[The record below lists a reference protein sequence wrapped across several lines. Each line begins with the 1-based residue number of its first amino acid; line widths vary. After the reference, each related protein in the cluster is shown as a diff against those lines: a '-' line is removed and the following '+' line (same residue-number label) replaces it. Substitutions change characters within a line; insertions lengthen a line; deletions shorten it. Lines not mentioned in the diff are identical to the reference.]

1 MKYTQA
7 LADEYIKLWNGL
19 EITPNRKAE
28 AINVAKKILS
38 NKIRYQNI
46 EQLTG
51 VPWHFIALVHYR
63 ESSLNFGKNLAN
75 GQPLSQKTTIVP
87 KGRGPYSTFEESAV
101 DSLVNVQKY
110 TKDRDWSQPMYFFT
124 IEGYNGY
131 GYHSKGVPSPY
142 LVGGSNKQKAGKYVS
157 DGVYSSS
164 TWDTQLG
171 VLTILKALMELD
183 STVTFKGYEPKVWKP
198 GERVIRK
205 GDIGDDVKYL
215 QTKLSLD
222 ADGIFGPNTDKRVK
236 EFQEEEKLVTDGI
249 VGPATWSALE
259 KEGTWT
265 PEEDEPEEPANHKT
279 YVYCMYG
286 LGGRIWSAGIED
298 VLASTIRQTVPNVV
312 CPPTRGYTQWKEIVD
327 AIKKQPKGS
336 KTVVI
341 GHSMGASSATYVASA
356 VPVDL
361 VVLYDL
367 AGQVPSRID
376 SNSGRVI
383 DIYDT
388 ALDLVPE
395 WRVQATAGN
404 ENRIVRWTSQYGHT
418 GQDDSLDL
426 ARKIIVEINKLT
438 V

>member
-7 LADEYIKLWNGL
+7 LADEYVKLWEGM
-19 EITPNRKAE
+19 EISPNRKTE
-28 AINVAKKILS
+28 AANVAKKILS
-38 NKIRYQNI
+38 NKTRYQNI
-46 EQLTG
+46 EQATG

-75 GQPLSQKTTIVP
+75 GQPLSMKTTIVP
-87 KGRGPYSTFEESAV
+87 KGRGPYATFEESAV

-110 TKDRDWSQPMYFFT
+110 TKDRDWSLPMYIYT

-131 GYHSKGVPSPY
+131 GYHGKGIPSPY
-142 LVGGSNKQKAGKYVS
+142 LWGGTNKQKAGKYVS
-157 DGVYSSS
+157 DGVFSSS

-171 VLTILKALMELD
+171 VLAILKSLKELD
-183 STVTFKGYEPKVWKP
+183 PTVTFEGYDPKVWKP

-205 GDIGDDVKYL
+205 GDVGDDVKYL
-215 QTKLSLD
+215 QTKLSLT
-222 ADGIFGPNTDKRVK
+222 ADGIFGNNTDKRVK

-249 VGPATWSALE
+249 VGPATWKALE
-259 KEGTWT
+259 TEGTWT
-265 PEEDEPEEPANHKT
+265 PEEKEPQPVKPSI

-298 VLASTIRQTVPNVV
+298 VLATTIRQTIPNVI
-312 CPPTRGYTQWKEIVD
+312 CPPTKGFTEWKTIVD
-327 AIKKQPKGS
+327 EIKKQPKGS

-341 GHSMGASSATYVASA
+341 GHSMGASSATYITDS

-367 AGQVPSRID
+367 AGEAPSRIGA
-376 SNSGRVI
+376 NSGRVI

-395 WRVQATAGN
+395 WRVQALPGY

-426 ARKIIVEINKLT
+426 ARKVIVEINKLT